1 LPVLFGLPLHG
12 RRSQTLEV
20 IAVGPAQDVARAFV
34 LEHLAEITAIDPAVA
49 RRAPDEVFGLVRR
62 RVAET
67 FPMYLPRGITT
78 SAIGSCVI
86 ANPLLPSL
94 QRVLSLVLF

>member
-1 LPVLFGLPLHG
+1 
-12 RRSQTLEV
+12 
-20 IAVGPAQDVARAFV
+20 V

-67 FPMYLPRGITT
+67 LPDVFAARDHHFGV
-78 SAIGSCVI
+78 GSCVI
-86 ANPLLPSL
+86 ADPLLPSL
-94 QRVLSLVLF
+94 QRVLSPVLFQSMRARVTLFQPQKTKETECH